1 MTVINLTLVKDD
13 ARKLSQEEL
22 LEKSIEISEWY
33 KSRKDIDWEKPQ
45 KYFLWFK
52 IYSSNDVNF
61 YADPIYYFVTDSWF
75 LNCCHKFKI
84 FIKKLKGTIIA
95 LKKTIVALIVSLFV
109 ISSCSYAPVVDSR
122 GKSSANIDGD
132 MERFHDDL
140 YTCKDIADDNTNEV
154 LNASKKVYNAFRW
167 RLLWMSPKLKT
178 DKDMVDKCLEGRG
191 YNVLG

>member
-1 MTVINLTLVKDD
+1 MFKKKKSKYFPYGNLMTPPIIGWCPRRRNQPIRFEQCKKKDD
-13 ARKLSQEEL
+13 SNIMIYIIVVVACFVGL
-22 LEKSIEISEWY
+22 
-33 KSRKDIDWEKPQ
+33 
-45 KYFLWFK
+45 FL
-52 IYSSNDVNF
+52 
-61 YADPIYYFVTDSWF
+61 A
-75 LNCCHKFKI
+75 
-84 FIKKLKGTIIA
+84 G
-95 LKKTIVALIVSLFV
+95 
-109 ISSCSYAPVVDSR
+109 CSYTPVVDSR

-132 MERFHDDL
+132 MDRFHDDL